1 MPRSIISELYDKTF
15 SFIRNCQT
23 AFQSGCAICIPTSN
37 EGEFTAVAPC
47 PGHHFGV
54 LRIPDFCHS
63 NRCVVVSHCL
73 LNLNFPEDIACG
85 TSFHMLICLVY
96 IFLGLQIFF
105 PLASWVVL
113 LLCTLKRIHLFIGCP
128 GSLLLGRLSAVVVH
142 GLLRTGSVIVVY
154 QLSHL
159 SVCGIVP
166 GWGSNPCLLNWQADS
181 LPLSHQGSPPDRILL
196 RLPCIF
202 WITVLF
208 IRYFLPVCV
217 LSFHSPDRI
226 FCRAENLSFNEVL
239 FVNSLF
245 HGLCLWH

>member
-63 NRCVVVSHCL
+63 NRCIVVSHCL
-73 LNLNFPEDIACG
+73 LNLNFPEDIARG

-105 PLASWVVL
+105 PLTSWVVL

-166 GWGSNPCLLNWQADS
+166 GRGIKPVSPELAGRLFTTEPPGKPPWLYTFKTS
-181 LPLSHQGSPPDRILL
+181 LYILDNSPLYQIFSP
-196 RLPCIF
+196 
-202 WITVLF
+202 
-208 IRYFLPVCV
+208 
-217 LSFHSPDRI
+217 S
-226 FCRAENLSFNEVL
+226 
-239 FVNSLF
+239 
-245 HGLCLWH
+245 LCLIFSFSWQDLLQSRKFKF